1 MVMMV
6 ESDFV
11 LELSKEA
18 FLVGLSRFRMMM
30 EGDCVLELRKEAF
43 LLGVLFVFFSCI
55 EED

>member
-1 MVMMV
+1 MVMM
-6 ESDFV
+6 EGDFV

-18 FLVGLSRFRMMM
+18 FLVSLSRFMMMM

-43 LLGVLFVFFSCI
+43 LLVGLFFFFSCI

>member
-1 MVMMV
+1 MVMM
-6 ESDFV
+6 EGDFV

-18 FLVGLSRFRMMM
+18 FLVSLSRFMMMMM

-43 LLGVLFVFFSCI
+43 LLGGLFFFSCI